1 LSVWSGDLGLDSG
14 IPQSVYRIDT
24 TDMTQI
30 GLKGLKPGESFAYE
44 GGSITFEGYVQ
55 WVNLNFVADPGKHLA
70 LLGGIVAILGLLA
83 SLFTRRRRIWIRVG
97 DQVEVA
103 GLAKNAAPGLE
114 VEMQG
119 FVKMLKGEKE
129 MSRSWAFASNY
140 LVYSAM
146 AVYAISFLA
155 HLIETA
161 WAVKVPAD
169 KNSTL
174 DYKRTEKVAR
184 IATAL
189 MILGFLL
196 LLAGVIAR
204 GISAGRVPWGNMYEF
219 SITGALAFSGAYLLA
234 LRKYDLRWL
243 GLLVSVSVLLT
254 IGTAITVLYVP
265 SAPLV
270 PALKSEWLVIHVST
284 AIISGGVFL
293 LSNVIASAY
302 LYLDRMEKKGERTP
316 WAKRLP
322 DLETL
327 DLLSYRLV
335 AFVFPLWTFSVI
347 AGAIWAESA
356 WGRYWGWDPKETWAF
371 ITWVAYAAYLHA
383 RVTIGWRGRR
393 AAWLCLFAGSTFLFN
408 YVYVNIW
415 GTGKHTYS
423 GL

>member
-1 LSVWSGDLGLDSG
+1 
-14 IPQSVYRIDT
+14 
-24 TDMTQI
+24 
-30 GLKGLKPGESFAYE
+30 
-44 GGSITFEGYVQ
+44 
-55 WVNLNFVADPGKHLA
+55 
-70 LLGGIVAILGLLA
+70 
-83 SLFTRRRRIWIRVG
+83 
-97 DQVEVA
+97 
-103 GLAKNAAPGLE
+103 
-114 VEMQG
+114 
-119 FVKMLKGEKE
+119 
-129 MSRSWAFASNY
+129 MSRSWAYASNY

-161 WAVKVPAD
+161 WAVKVPTATS
-169 KNSTL
+169 KTL

-184 IATAL
+184 IATAM
-189 MILGFLL
+189 MILGLVLL
-196 LLAGVIAR
+196 FAGVIAR
-204 GISAGRVPWGNMYEF
+204 GISAGRVPWSNMYEF
-219 SITGALAFSGAYLLA
+219 SITGALTFSGAYLLA

-243 GLLVSVSVLLT
+243 GLLISVSVLLT
-254 IGTAITVLYVP
+254 LGTAVTALYVP

-302 LYLDRMEKKGERTP
+302 LYLDRMEAKGERTP

>member
-1 LSVWSGDLGLDSG
+1 
-14 IPQSVYRIDT
+14 
-24 TDMTQI
+24 
-30 GLKGLKPGESFAYE
+30 
-44 GGSITFEGYVQ
+44 
-55 WVNLNFVADPGKHLA
+55 
-70 LLGGIVAILGLLA
+70 
-83 SLFTRRRRIWIRVG
+83 
-97 DQVEVA
+97 
-103 GLAKNAAPGLE
+103 
-114 VEMQG
+114 
-119 FVKMLKGEKE
+119 

-161 WAVKVPAD
+161 WAVKVPTATS
-169 KNSTL
+169 KTL

-184 IATAL
+184 IATAM
-189 MILGFLL
+189 MILGFVLL
-196 LLAGVIAR
+196 FAGVMAR
-204 GISAGRVPWGNMYEF
+204 GISAGRVPWSNMYEF
-219 SITGALAFSGAYLLA
+219 SITGALTFTGAYLLA

-254 IGTAITVLYVP
+254 LGTAVTVLYVP

-293 LSNVIASAY
+293 LSNVIASAS
-302 LYLDRMEKKGERTP
+302 LYLDRMEAKGERTA

-327 DLLSYRLV
+327 DQLSYRLV